1 MPTVHAH
8 CPRLLFNVHTHY
20 PFPLSNVSC
29 PLSNPYFEDP
39 FSPSLSLLLFLL
51 TGLVKIL
58 CPCMSYEMGVA
69 ERVGGSGSG
78 WGYYRDGKEKGGNME
93 AKVDTIHAVALQR

>member
-1 MPTVHAH
+1 
-8 CPRLLFNVHTHY
+8 
-20 PFPLSNVSC
+20 
-29 PLSNPYFEDP
+29 
-39 FSPSLSLLLFLL
+39 
-51 TGLVKIL
+51 
-58 CPCMSYEMGVA
+58 MSYEMGVA